1 MVSSVTSAGAA
12 SGIDFESIIS
22 ASVAAKKASL
32 SSRISSKKENT
43 QLEITG
49 VGLLKSNLTT
59 FKDLLDNMTKENAFN
74 KRAVTSN
81 QSTTDPVFSVETK
94 DSAANGN
101 YNLTVKQLAQS
112 TSFSTSFSS
121 LEETFGSGGSL
132 TFAIGSGD
140 DAKSFS
146 VEVGEGDTL
155 NDIRNKINNS
165 ADSFGVTANIITLQ
179 DGTAKLVLD
188 SCKTGESYS
197 NFSVTA
203 SGDESLNAFN
213 ASITTDEN
221 GNKVASGDS
230 SMKLVRAGQDA
241 LLDVDGDTLSSSTNV
256 FDDTIKGLK
265 ITVNRL
271 SDTEKVESENGTET
285 GFKSNTLSI
294 TTDTSSLKKMMNE
307 FVSTYNELRTNLDNL
322 TKNNTYSEGKSNDDG
337 GYLAGDSTGKTIK
350 NAMSNLLTSFTIGG
364 ESSGLSLFSLGL
376 EVDNKGNLSV
386 NSEKFE
392 DAINNKYDQVVAAF
406 TGKNGVCAKLSSN
419 LETYTKTGG
428 ILDLR
433 KDSLNSELRSIENQE
448 NANSSYLAKYEE
460 SLRNRYGNLDTMIGT
475 MNTSLSYLTSALSS
489 MNVNNSKSSS

>member
-32 SSRISSKKENT
+32 SSRISSRKENT

-74 KRAVTSN
+74 KRAVASN
-81 QSTTDPVFSVETK
+81 QSATDPVFSVETK

-121 LEETFGSGGSL
+121 VEETFGSGGSL

-146 VEVGEGDTL
+146 IDVGEGETL

-188 SCKTGESYS
+188 SGKTGESYS

-230 SMKLVRAGQDA
+230 AMKLVRAGQDA

-271 SDTEKVESENGTET
+271 SDTEKVEGENGTET
-285 GFKSNTLSI
+285 GFKSNTLNI
-294 TTDTSSLKKMMNE
+294 TTDTSSLKKMMTE

-322 TKNNTYSEGKSNDDG
+322 TKNNTYSDGKSNDDG

-350 NAMSNLLTSFTIGG
+350 NAMSNL
-364 ESSGLSLFSLGL
+364 
-376 EVDNKGNLSV
+376 KGNLSV

-392 DAINNKYDQVVAAF
+392 DAIKNKYDQVVAAF

-460 SLRNRYGNLDTMIGT
+460 SLRNRYGSLDTMIGT

-489 MNVNNSKSSS
+489 MNVNNKSSS

>member
-1 MVSSVTSAGAA
+1 MVSAVTSAGAA

-22 ASVAAKKASL
+22 ASVAAKKATL
-32 SSRISSKKENT
+32 TSRISSRKENT

-59 FKDLLDNMTKENAFN
+59 FKELLDKMTKENAFN
-74 KRAVTSN
+74 KRAVNSN
-81 QSTTDPVFSVETK
+81 QSATDPVFNVETK
-94 DSAANGN
+94 DSAANGS
-101 YNLTVKQLAQS
+101 YNLTVKELCQS
-112 TSFSTSFSS
+112 TAFSTKFDS
-121 LEETFGSGGSL
+121 LDQTFGTGGSL
-132 TFAIGSGD
+132 SFAIGSGD

-146 VEVGEGDTL
+146 IDVAEGDTL
-155 NDIRNKINNS
+155 NDIRNKLNNS

-188 SCKTGESYS
+188 SGITGEAYS

-203 SGDESLNAFN
+203 SGDEALNAFN
-213 ASITTDEN
+213 ASITT
-221 GNKVASGDS
+221 
-230 SMKLVRAGQDA
+230 VRAGQDA
-241 LLDVDGDTLSSSTNV
+241 LLDVDGDTLASSTNV
-256 FDDTIKGLK
+256 FDDCIKGLK

-271 SDTEKVESENGTET
+271 SDTEKTEGENGSET
-285 GFKSNTLSI
+285 GFKSNTLNI

-322 TKNNTYSEGKSNDDG
+322 TKSNTYTNGQSNDDG

-350 NAMSNLLTSFTIGG
+350 NAMSNLLTSFTVGG
-364 ESSGLSLFSLGL
+364 ESNGLSLFSLGL
-376 EVDNKGNLSV
+376 DIDNKGNLSV
-386 NSEKFE
+386 NSEKFA
-392 DAINNKYDQVVAAF
+392 DAIKNKYDQVVAAF
-406 TGKNGVCAKLSSN
+406 TGKNGVCSKLSSN

-448 NANSSYLAKYEE
+448 NANSTYLAKYEE

-475 MNTSLSYLTSALSS
+475 LNTSLSYLSSALSS
-489 MNVNNSKSSS
+489 MNYNNSQKSSS